1 MPKVAF
7 SEYERKEGKNFQCV
21 LYPDSESYN
30 CQLLLN
36 RLSYFWDKFYY
47 ILHDSD
53 TYTELDYDVY
63 KEENKKEPDWKIGDK
78 KKKHYHVIGSC
89 NSNMTLGRASIK
101 FGVESN
107 MVERC
112 KSLKGS
118 IQYLIHKN
126 NPEKYQYGIDEII
139 TNDDNLEHYLRTDT
153 VSDKARKIIDFI
165 YSEECTNLY
174 SISNFAINNNC
185 WDELRRGQHIYTAL
199 LRERI
204 DNNECKN
211 RRH

>member
-1 MPKVAF
+1 MAKA
-7 SEYERKEGKNFQCV
+7 SYNEYERKEGKNFQCV

-36 RLSYFWDKFYY
+36 RLSSFWDKYYY
-47 ILHDSD
+47 ILHDRD
-53 TYTELDYDVY
+53 TYSELDYDVF
-63 KEENKKEPDWKIGDK
+63 KEENKREPDWKIGDY
-78 KKKHYHVIGSC
+78 KKKHYHVIGYC
-89 NSNMTLGRASIK
+89 KSNMTLGRASIK

-126 NPEKYQYGIDEII
+126 NPEKCQYGIDEII
-139 TNDDNLEHYLRTDT
+139 TNDDNLEHFLRNDT
-153 VSDKARKIIDFI
+153 VSDKARKLIDFI

-174 SISNFAINNNC
+174 SISNYAINNNC
-185 WDELRRGQHIYTAL
+185 WDEFRRGQHIYTAL
-199 LRERI
+199 FRERKEY
-204 DNNECKN
+204 NE
-211 RRH
+211 R